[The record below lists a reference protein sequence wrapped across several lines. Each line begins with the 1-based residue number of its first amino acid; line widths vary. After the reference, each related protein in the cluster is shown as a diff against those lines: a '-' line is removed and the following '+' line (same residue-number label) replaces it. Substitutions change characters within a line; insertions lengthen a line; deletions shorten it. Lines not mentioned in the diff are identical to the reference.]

1 MKKYLIGFLVGLV
14 LGLVYFWGS
23 ILMDVGLIGY
33 LPLVTLLNVNSAVGI
48 YLLGLFY
55 IVLGSPLFVVYLLLS
70 KKYIKEIKDTVF
82 LFIWFSVGIYIS
94 FCSFAWLGLIGISR
108 GFS

>member
-1 MKKYLIGFLVGLV
+1 MAFLAGLV
-14 LGLVYFWGS
+14 LGLTYFWGS

-33 LPLVTLLNVNSAVGI
+33 LPLVTLLDVDSVMSF

-55 IVLGSPLFVVYLLLS
+55 VVLGIPMFIVYSLLLRKQLS
-70 KKYIKEIKDTVF
+70 GVRKISLAF
-82 LFIWFSVGIYIS
+82 LWFSIGIYIAFSS
-94 FCSFAWLGLIGISR
+94 FVVLGLIGISR